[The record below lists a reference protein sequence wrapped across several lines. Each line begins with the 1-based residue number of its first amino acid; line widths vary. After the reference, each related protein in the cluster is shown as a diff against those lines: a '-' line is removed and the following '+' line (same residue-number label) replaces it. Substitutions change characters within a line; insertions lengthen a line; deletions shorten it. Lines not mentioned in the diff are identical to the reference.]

1 MGVFARLGSPLEGD
15 HWTANE
21 ADPSA
26 FKDARLGRRF
36 AELLRQLSDG
46 LGSSIPFA
54 CQDWAATK
62 AAYRFLANER
72 VDEADILAGHFIATA
87 ERFRASKGPVLLLQD
102 TTEFIYQR
110 AAPEKIG
117 FTKSVNS
124 GRDKKGRLR
133 HHTLCG
139 ILMHTSL
146 ACTAAGLPLGL
157 TALKVWT
164 REAFKGTAALKHK
177 INPTR
182 VPIEEKESVRWLDN
196 LRQSIALLGEPERC
210 VHVGDRESDIYELYC
225 LACELGA
232 HFLVRTCV
240 DRLAVDGTRTIAKE
254 MEGAKMLGTHTVVV
268 RDSDG
273 EARKA
278 VLDIKVRRMTI
289 LPPIGKFK
297 RYPKL
302 ELTVLHAVER
312 LPSSPRKKAR
322 KKVREPIKWK
332 LLTDLRVASKAEA
345 IEKLEWYAMRWKIET
360 FHKVHK
366 SGCKAEEARLRTAE
380 RLTNLIA
387 IFCILSWRILWLAM
401 VHRTAPNAKP
411 QSALTG
417 DEIAMLDLFVKNT
430 GNRNTASGS
439 LAFYVIKL
447 ARLGGYLARAR
458 DPPPGIIVIWRGLS
472 RLADIQLGAEAK
484 SNQLVGN

>member
-1 MGVFARLGSPLEGD
+1 MGVFARLEYSPEGD
-15 HWTANE
+15 HWSANE

-46 LGSSIPFA
+46 LGNSIPFA

-62 AAYRFLANER
+62 AAYRFLANDR
-72 VDEADILAGHFIATA
+72 VDEADILAGHFAATA
-87 ERFRASKGPVLLLQD
+87 TRFEASQGPVLLLQD
-102 TTEFIYQR
+102 TTEFIFQR

-124 GRDKKGRLR
+124 GRDRRGRLR

-146 ACTAAGLPLGL
+146 ACTTAGLPLGL

-164 REAFKGTAALKHK
+164 RQSFKGTTALKRK

-182 VPIEEKESVRWLDN
+182 VPIEQKESMRWLDN
-196 LRQSIALLGEPERC
+196 LRRSIKLVGEPKRC
-210 VHVGDRESDIYELYC
+210 VHIGDRESDIYELYC
-225 LACELGA
+225 LCQELGA

-240 DRLAVDGTRTIAKE
+240 DRLACDGSRTIAKE
-254 MEGAKMLGTHTVVV
+254 MAEAKPLGQHKIVLYNG
-268 RDSDG
+268 DG
-273 EARKA
+273 ESRKV
-278 VLDIKVRRMTI
+278 VLDIKARRMTV

-297 RYPKL
+297 RYPSL
-302 ELTVLHAVER
+302 ELTVLHAIER
-312 LPSSPRKKAR
+312 PPSNTG
-322 KKVREPIKWK
+322 KKVRDPIEWK
-332 LLTDLRVASKAEA
+332 LLTDLRVTSKAEA

-360 FHKVHK
+360 FHKVLK
-366 SGCKAEEARLRTAE
+366 SGCKAEAARLRTAE
-380 RLTNLIA
+380 RLANLIA
-387 IFCILSWRILWLAM
+387 VYCILSWRILWLAM
-401 VHRTAPNAKP
+401 VHRTSPNAKP
-411 QSALTG
+411 QSALTA
-417 DEIAMLDLFVKNT
+417 DEIAMLDLLVKNT

-439 LAFYVIKL
+439 LAFYIVKL
-447 ARLGGYLARAR
+447 ARLGGYLARSR

-484 SNQLVGN
+484 SNALMGN

>member
-1 MGVFARLGSPLEGD
+1 MGVFGRLGCSPGSE

-46 LGSSIPFA
+46 LGNSIPFA

-62 AAYRFLANER
+62 AAYRFLANDR
-72 VDEADILAGHFIATA
+72 VDEADILAGHFAATA
-87 ERFRASKGPVLLLQD
+87 ERFEASQGPVLLLQD

-146 ACTAAGLPLGL
+146 ACTTAGLPLGL

-164 REAFKGTAALKHK
+164 RQSFKGTTALKRK

-182 VPIEEKESVRWLDN
+182 VPIEQKESMRWLDN
-196 LRQSIALLGEPERC
+196 LRQSIELVGAPGRC
-210 VHVGDRESDIYELYC
+210 IHIGDRESDIYELYC
-225 LACELGA
+225 LTRELGA

-240 DRLAVDGTRTIAKE
+240 DRLARDGSRTIAKE
-254 MEGAKMLGTHTVVV
+254 MEDAKILGRHRIVV
-268 RDSDG
+268 RNSDG
-273 EARKA
+273 ECRKA
-278 VLDIKVRRMTI
+278 VLDIKAKRMTV

-297 RYPKL
+297 RYPSL
-302 ELTVLHAVER
+302 ELTVLHATER
-312 LPSSPRKKAR
+312 PTTGAR
-322 KKVREPIKWK
+322 KRVCDPIEWK
-332 LLTDLRVASKAEA
+332 LLTDLSVTSKTDA

-360 FHKVHK
+360 FHKVLK
-366 SGCKAEEARLRTAE
+366 SGCKAEEARLRTAD
-380 RLTNLIA
+380 RLANLIA
-387 IFCILSWRILWLAM
+387 VFCILSWRILWLAM
-401 VHRTAPNAKP
+401 VHRTSPSAKP
-411 QSALTG
+411 QSALTV
-417 DEIAMLDLFVKNT
+417 DEIAMLDLLVKDT
-430 GNRNTASGS
+430 GNRKTTQGT
-439 LAFYVIKL
+439 LAFYIVKL
-447 ARLGGYLARAR
+447 ARLGGYLARSR

-472 RLADIQLGAEAK
+472 RLADTQLGADAK
-484 SNQLVGN
+484 SQSLVGN

>member
-1 MGVFARLGSPLEGD
+1 MQLFKQIGSTLEGD
-15 HWTANE
+15 HWTASE

-46 LGSSIPFA
+46 LGSSIPLA

-62 AAYRFLANER
+62 AAYRFLANDR
-72 VDEADILAGHFIATA
+72 VDEADILAGHFAATA
-87 ERFRASKGPVLLLQD
+87 SRFKASKGPVLLLQD

-124 GRDKKGRLR
+124 GRTKKGRLR

-146 ACTAAGLPLGL
+146 ACTTAGLPLGL
-157 TALKVWT
+157 TAVKVWT
-164 REAFKGTAALKHK
+164 RESFKGTAALKRK
-177 INPTR
+177 INSTR
-182 VPIEEKESVRWLDN
+182 VPIEQKESMRWLDN
-196 LRQSIALLGEPERC
+196 LRRSIELAGEPDRC
-210 VHVGDRESDIYELYC
+210 VHIGDRESDIYELYC
-225 LACELGA
+225 LAQELGT

-240 DRLAVDGTRTIAKE
+240 DRLACNGKTTIVKEMADAKTLGQHTIALH
-254 MEGAKMLGTHTVVV
+254 G
-268 RDSDG
+268 SDG
-273 EARKA
+273 ECREV
-278 VLDIKVRRMTI
+278 VLDLKVKRMTV

-297 RYPKL
+297 RYPSL

-312 LPSSPRKKAR
+312 PKSVSHKK
-322 KKVREPIKWK
+322 KHDLIEWK
-332 LLTDLRVASKAEA
+332 LLTDLEVTNKAGA
-345 IEKLEWYAMRWKIET
+345 IEKLDWYTMRWKIET
-360 FHKVHK
+360 FHKVLK

-380 RLTNLIA
+380 RLANLIA
-387 IFCILSWRILWLAM
+387 VFCILSWRILWLAM
-401 VHRTAPNAKP
+401 VHRTAPKAKP
-411 QSALTG
+411 ETTFTPE
-417 DEIAMLDLFVKNT
+417 EIAMLNLLVRDT
-430 GNRNTASGS
+430 GNRKTQRDTLS
-439 LAFYVIKL
+439 FYIVKL

-472 RLADIQLGAEAK
+472 RLADIRLGAEAK
-484 SNQLVGN
+484 SSRNVGN

>member
-1 MGVFARLGSPLEGD
+1 MRLFKQVGPTLEGE

-21 ADPSA
+21 ADRSA

-62 AAYRFLANER
+62 AAYRFLVNAR
-72 VDEADILAGHFIATA
+72 VDEADILAGHFAATA
-87 ERFRASKGPVLLLQD
+87 SRFKASKGPVLLLQD
-102 TTEFIYQR
+102 TTEFVYQR

-124 GRDKKGRLR
+124 GRTKKGRLR

-146 ACTAAGLPLGL
+146 ACTTAGLPLGL

-164 REAFKGTAALKHK
+164 RASFKGTAALKRK

-182 VPIEEKESVRWLDN
+182 VPIEQKESMRWLDN
-196 LRQSIALLGEPERC
+196 LRHSIELVGEADRC
-210 VHVGDRESDIYELYC
+210 IHVGDRESDIYELYC
-225 LACELGA
+225 LARELGA

-240 DRLAVDGTRTIAKE
+240 DRLACDGKTTIARE
-254 MEGAKMLGTHTVVV
+254 MASVKPMGQHEIVLHG
-268 RDSDG
+268 SDG
-273 EARKA
+273 ECREV
-278 VLDIKVRRMTI
+278 VLDLKVKRMTV

-297 RYPKL
+297 RYPTL
-302 ELTVLHAVER
+302 ELTVLHATER
-312 LPSSPRKKAR
+312 SKLDAR
-322 KKVREPIKWK
+322 KTNHEPIEWK
-332 LLTDLRVASKAEA
+332 LLTDLDVADKADA
-345 IEKLEWYAMRWKIET
+345 IEKLDWYAMRWKIET
-360 FHKVHK
+360 FHKVLK

-380 RLTNLIA
+380 RLANLIA
-387 IFCILSWRILWLAM
+387 VFCILSWRILWLAM
-401 VHRTAPNAKP
+401 VQRIAPKAKP
-411 QSALTG
+411 ETTFTAG
-417 DEIAMLDLFVKNT
+417 EIDMLNLLVKDT
-430 GNRNTASGS
+430 GNRKTHANT
-439 LAFYVIKL
+439 LAFYIVKL

-472 RLADIQLGAEAK
+472 RLADIRLGADAK
-484 SNQLVGN
+484 SSRVVGN